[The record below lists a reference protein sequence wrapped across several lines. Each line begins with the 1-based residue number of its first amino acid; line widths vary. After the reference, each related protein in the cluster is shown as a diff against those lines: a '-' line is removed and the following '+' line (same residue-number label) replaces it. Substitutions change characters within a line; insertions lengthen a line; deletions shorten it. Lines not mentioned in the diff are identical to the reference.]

1 MFNTVGVK
9 GKEVIL
15 RIVFY
20 LESFQAIANGVS
32 KFLPIFSSVN
42 YRRIYSIHKKKSCF
56 VEDLFFHP
64 KKEEMAFLKIEIT

>member
-20 LESFQAIANGVS
+20 LESFQTIANGVS
-32 KFLPIFSSVN
+32 KFLPIFLLS
-42 YRRIYSIHKKKSCF
+42 
-56 VEDLFFHP
+56 
-64 KKEEMAFLKIEIT
+64 

>member
-20 LESFQAIANGVS
+20 QESFQTIANGVS
-32 KFLPIFSSVN
+32 KFLPIFL
-42 YRRIYSIHKKKSCF
+42 YRRIYSIHENKNRALSKICF
-56 VEDLFFHP
+56 
-64 KKEEMAFLKIEIT
+64 FLP